1 LTAFRRKLQVHLAP
15 GETPLGKKALE
26 KLSAIS
32 KQQGKKLA
40 KNKISTA
47 CTAGKKA
54 LEKLSAISKMQEK
67 KHAKNKI
74 STPPTEGKQALK
86 KSSSTIS
93 KHWEKKIVVNKT
105 SN

>member
-1 LTAFRRKLQVHLAP
+1 
-15 GETPLGKKALE
+15 
-26 KLSAIS
+26 
-32 KQQGKKLA
+32 
-40 KNKISTA
+40 
-47 CTAGKKA
+47 
-54 LEKLSAISKMQEK
+54 MQEK